1 MSESDRQTRTTQ
13 PRVETEPPTPEGTED
28 SAPPSMERIGPIRVS
43 SAAPR
48 RVSSNP
54 PAPQRRSAAPGRIS
68 GDEAAEPL
76 TALFRLFRN
85 ARIHRIDNA
94 AVVLAAEQAT
104 SALRRFSAVANR
116 PARLTFM
123 GDLVFVCGELL
134 RAGRVTYEAARDLG
148 AQLRPTGVN
157 ELAFGAGVS
166 GHDLIQLVDAWVTAL
181 HQSGD
186 LSAFENPRIKVRD
199 VPELAYAPLGA
210 ESDDPANRALDLY
223 GVSIAVMRG
232 FYRDV
237 AAGSNLLPK
246 RVKRVAQRWV
256 MSALSGEESFL
267 HLTTLST
274 AHRDVAGRVVHSA
287 LLLLAMARVITR
299 DRRILGEMAIMCL
312 LAEVGR
318 VRAAGAVVT
327 AASDAAELMS
337 LEATSAAMIASG
349 GWEPQAWLR
358 TVGAFEVAWLERE
371 DQLGKLYGGQAG
383 ALLSSRML
391 LVARA
396 YLECVA
402 PGSGR
407 PGLAPPQALGALI
420 RRPGLHPGIVRLLAR
435 ALGILPTGTVVELE
449 GGEWAVVS
457 APKATQAY
465 HRPALR
471 LVTDAAGNPQPVPL
485 QVDLEQTS
493 VSGIRR
499 IVTSDQAR
507 FNLAQVFFGKS

>member
-1 MSESDRQTRTTQ
+1 MSDSDRQTRTTQ
-13 PRVETEPPTPEGTED
+13 PRVPSEAPQVAQVDTG
-28 SAPPSMERIGPIRVS
+28 PPSMERVGPIRIS
-43 SAAPR
+43 SAPPR
-48 RVSSNP
+48 PGSNP
-54 PAPQRRSAAPGRIS
+54 PVSQRRSVAPKGRMQ
-68 GDEAAEPL
+68 DDAAEPI
-76 TALFRLFRN
+76 TALYRLFKN

-94 AVVLAAEQAT
+94 TVVLAAEQAT
-104 SALRRFSAVANR
+104 LALRRFSAVANR
-116 PARLTFM
+116 PARLTFV

-134 RAGRVTYEAARDLG
+134 RAGRTTYDAARELG
-148 AQLRPTGVN
+148 GQLAAVRVN

-166 GHDLIQLVDAWVTAL
+166 GHDLIQLVDAWVGAL
-181 HQSGD
+181 NDREASLEEFQ
-186 LSAFENPRIKVRD
+186 NPRIKARS
-199 VPELAYAPLGA
+199 VPALAYAPVGL
-210 ESDDPANRALDLY
+210 ESDEPASRALDLY

-246 RVKRVAQRWV
+246 RVKRLAQRWV

-267 HLTTLST
+267 HLTTLAA

-287 LLLLAMARVITR
+287 LLLLAMTRVITR
-299 DRRILGEMAIMCL
+299 DRRILGELAIMAL

-349 GWEPQAWLR
+349 GWEPQGWLR

-371 DQLGKLYGGQAG
+371 PQLGKLYAGQAG
-383 ALLSSRML
+383 ALLSSRLL

-407 PGLAPPQALGALI
+407 PGVSPPQALGALI
-420 RRPGLHPGIVRLLAR
+420 HRPGLHPGIVRLLAR

-449 GGEWAVVS
+449 GGEWAIVS
-457 APKATQAY
+457 APKATPAY
-465 HRPALR
+465 HRPALH
-471 LVTDAAGNPQPVPL
+471 LVTDAEGNPQSVPV

-499 IVTSDQAR
+499 IVTTEEAR
-507 FNLAQVFFGKS
+507 FNLAQAFFGKR

>member
-1 MSESDRQTRTTQ
+1 MSDSDRQTRTTQ
-13 PRVETEPPTPEGTED
+13 PRIPSVAPQATEEST
-28 SAPPSMERIGPIRVS
+28 PPSMERVGPIRVS
-43 SAAPR
+43 SSPPSRGSGPPASQRRSLAPR
-48 RVSSNP
+48 RV
-54 PAPQRRSAAPGRIS
+54 G
-68 GDEAAEPL
+68 GDDAAEPVS
-76 TALFRLFRN
+76 ALFRLFKN
-85 ARIHRIDNA
+85 GRIHRIDNA
-94 AVVLAAEQAT
+94 TVVLAAEQAT
-104 SALRRFSAVANR
+104 TALRRFAAVANR

-134 RAGRVTYEAARDLG
+134 RAGRLVYDSARQLGSELQAAG
-148 AQLRPTGVN
+148 IN
-157 ELAFGAGVS
+157 ELAFGPGVS
-166 GHDLIQLVDAWVTAL
+166 GHDLIQLVDAWNTAVQRRGEL
-181 HQSGD
+181 D
-186 LSAFENPRIKVRD
+186 DWNNPRIVVRR
-199 VPELAYAPLGA
+199 VPELAYVPVGLEG
-210 ESDDPANRALDLY
+210 DDPASRALDLY
-223 GVSIAVMRG
+223 GVSIAVMRA

-246 RVKRVAQRWV
+246 RVKRIAQRWV

-267 HLTTLST
+267 HLTTLAS

-287 LLLLAMARVITR
+287 LLVLAMARVITR
-299 DRRILGEMAIMCL
+299 DRRILGELAVMAL

-371 DQLGKLYGGQAG
+371 DRLGKLYGGQAG
-383 ALLSSRML
+383 ALLSSRLL

-396 YLECVA
+396 YLERVA

-407 PGLAPPQALGALI
+407 PGVSPPQALGELI

-449 GGEWAVVS
+449 GGEWAIVS
-457 APKATQAY
+457 APKATPAY

-471 LVTDAAGNPQPVPL
+471 LVTDAEGNPQQVPV

-499 IVTSDQAR
+499 IVTSEEAR
-507 FNLAQVFFGKS
+507 FNLAQAFFGEG